1 MFSFRVSAAA
11 AATAAVGVG
20 VAIYYAW
27 QANASK
33 LGADRLERLNEA
45 ASHLQTLGSE
55 LSKEGC
61 EILHKAVVRV
71 QARLRGMLVSVLPA
85 EAKVVETPKGSSP
98 AEPSEELSPKVED
111 DGFTVA
117 SSVQQ
122 LDDEGF
128 GEYFRLH
135 SSAFIRQPSSDC
147 SPPEKTDAHDDAHG
161 TSSADADRL
170 SAIGPLKE
178 WLDRGGP
185 SPALVRHAE
194 SPPLLYLSSYMAFGG
209 DAANVKLVAT
219 RRVEKGHFIM
229 GVARSSCLHVGNPAL
244 TAARIR
250 QVELAA
256 TALRRVGAWTTPLVD
271 ASDPGRLETIVLL
284 TLELLDGRNSTWSP
298 YLKSL
303 PSARDAAPPSLWASL
318 GEGAA
323 AELLLDTSI
332 GALVALDTRDL
343 AALSAPLASL
353 FGVAPRV
360 NDADVRAAFTHAIG
374 LVATRLIAGV
384 GLVPLFDLI
393 NGMPSGE
400 HNATIEL
407 SNLAASASAPEQAP
421 CVAAISSRTIEAG
434 EEVIAIV
441 IAISSRTIEAGEE
454 VIAIVIAISSRT
466 IEAGEEV
473 IAIVIAIS
481 SRTIEAGEEV
491 IAIVIAI
498 SSRTI
503 EAGEEV
509 IAIVIAISSRTIEAG
524 EEVIAPLIGL

>member
-1 MFSFRVSAAA
+1 M
-11 AATAAVGVG
+11 TAAVGVG
-20 VAIYYAW
+20 VVIYYAW
-27 QANASK
+27 QAHASK
-33 LGADRLERLNEA
+33 LGAGRLERLNEA
-45 ASHLQTLGSE
+45 ASHLQTLSTE
-55 LSKEGC
+55 LS
-61 EILHKAVVRV
+61 KAVVRV
-71 QARLRGMLVSVLPA
+71 QARLRGMLVRVIPA

-98 AEPSEELSPKVED
+98 AEPSEELRSKVEG
-111 DGFTVA
+111 DGFPVA
-117 SSVQQ
+117 SSAPVK
-122 LDDEGF
+122 LDEGF

-135 SSAFIRQPSSDC
+135 SSAFIRQPSPGC
-147 SPPEKTDAHDDAHG
+147 NPPELTDAHG

-170 SAIGPLKE
+170 SAIDPLKE

-185 SPALVRHAE
+185 SPELMRHAE

-284 TLELLDGRNSTWSP
+284 TLELLDGRNSKWAP

-303 PSARDAAPPSLWASL
+303 PSAAHAAPPSLWASL

-393 NGMPSGE
+393 NGMPSGD

-454 VIAIVIAISSRT
+454 VIA
-466 IEAGEEV
+466 
-473 IAIVIAIS
+473 
-481 SRTIEAGEEV
+481 
-491 IAIVIAI
+491 
-498 SSRTI
+498 
-503 EAGEEV
+503 
-509 IAIVIAISSRTIEAG
+509 
-524 EEVIAPLIGL
+524 PLIGLKVPSDGLSLAADGL

>member
-1 MFSFRVSAAA
+1 MFTFRVSAAA

-454 VIAIVIAISSRT
+454 VIA
-466 IEAGEEV
+466 
-473 IAIVIAIS
+473 
-481 SRTIEAGEEV
+481 
-491 IAIVIAI
+491 
-498 SSRTI
+498 
-503 EAGEEV
+503 
-509 IAIVIAISSRTIEAG
+509 
-524 EEVIAPLIGL
+524 PLIGL

>member
-1 MFSFRVSAAA
+1 
-11 AATAAVGVG
+11 
-20 VAIYYAW
+20 
-27 QANASK
+27 
-33 LGADRLERLNEA
+33 
-45 ASHLQTLGSE
+45 
-55 LSKEGC
+55 
-61 EILHKAVVRV
+61 
-71 QARLRGMLVSVLPA
+71 
-85 EAKVVETPKGSSP
+85 
-98 AEPSEELSPKVED
+98 
-111 DGFTVA
+111 
-117 SSVQQ
+117 
-122 LDDEGF
+122 
-128 GEYFRLH
+128 
-135 SSAFIRQPSSDC
+135 
-147 SPPEKTDAHDDAHG
+147 
-161 TSSADADRL
+161 L

-353 FGVAPRV
+353 FGVAPLV

-454 VIAIVIAISSRT
+454 VIA
-466 IEAGEEV
+466 
-473 IAIVIAIS
+473 
-481 SRTIEAGEEV
+481 
-491 IAIVIAI
+491 
-498 SSRTI
+498 
-503 EAGEEV
+503 
-509 IAIVIAISSRTIEAG
+509 
-524 EEVIAPLIGL
+524 PLIGLKVPSDGLSLAADGL